1 VKNIAQESNKPL
13 SADAA
18 SFKPFSGSHNTSCHC
33 RTFIPNKTTSPKL
46 CGTPIL
52 HTEASFHHLSRDK
65 ITVEDLEPNLSQMSQ
80 SFWIISKACDFRLQ
94 TTQKACDF
102 WRTAAFSLS
111 FVCCVVIADFNLK
124 KFECM
129 CFVENLKR
137 LIEVILLKCRK

>member
-1 VKNIAQESNKPL
+1 MGSALEHVLFWIAQHEL
-13 SADAA
+13 SLQNNHSQLNDKSA
-18 SFKPFSGSHNTSCHC
+18 T
-33 RTFIPNKTTSPKL
+33 
-46 CGTPIL
+46 GTPIL
-52 HTEASFHHLSRDK
+52 HAEASFHHLSKDR
-65 ITVEDLEPNLSQMSQ
+65 ITARDLEPNLSQMSQ